1 VYLELCIWCVCVG
14 QLNQKAIERVNSIFQ
29 SAAKAHSEGGC
40 FDPTNHE
47 TSETPKKRQRGGEQT
62 AICVKCQAIK
72 DSLTELKDK
81 KHSLKT
87 AEAILKASPFH
98 HFDFKTSKTPLYAYV
113 YFDRLFATVA
123 APAYTIH
130 EKLRP
135 GVRKQS
141 NENFFNTAKGA
152 GKLFAKHD
160 YALFV
165 EVSRGGLTQQWLGT
179 KQFIIQLESAFEA
192 NAP

>member
-1 VYLELCIWCVCVG
+1 VCVCAG
-14 QLNQKAIERVNSIFQ
+14 PLDEKSIERVNSIFQ

-47 TSETPKKRQRGGEQT
+47 TSETPKKRQREGEQNTT
-62 AICVKCQAIK
+62 ARCVKCQAIR
-72 DSLTELKDK
+72 DSLAELKDK

-87 AEAILKASPFH
+87 AEAILKASLFH
-98 HFDFKTSKTPLYAYV
+98 DFDFKTSTTPLYAYV
-113 YFDRLFATVA
+113 YFDRLFATVT

-160 YALFV
+160 YALFI
-165 EVSRGGLTQQWLGT
+165 EVSRNGLTQQWLGT
-179 KQFIIQLESAFEA
+179 KKFKMQLESAFEA

>member
-1 VYLELCIWCVCVG
+1 VCVCAG
-14 QLNQKAIERVNSIFQ
+14 LLEQKSIERLNSIFQ

-47 TSETPKKRQRGGEQT
+47 TSETPKKRQRKGEQMT
-62 AICVKCQAIK
+62 TSGCVKCQAIR
-72 DSLTELKDK
+72 DSLAELKDK
-81 KHSLKT
+81 KHSLET
-87 AEAILKASPFH
+87 AEAILTASPFH
-98 HFDFKTSKTPLYAYV
+98 QFDFKTSTTPLYAYV

-123 APAYTIH
+123 APAYKIH

-135 GVRKQS
+135 GMRKQS

-152 GKLFAKHD
+152 GELFAKHD
-160 YALFV
+160 YALSL
-165 EVSRGGLTQQWLGT
+165 EVNRSGLTQQWLGT
-179 KQFIIQLESAFEA
+179 KQFKLQLESAFEA